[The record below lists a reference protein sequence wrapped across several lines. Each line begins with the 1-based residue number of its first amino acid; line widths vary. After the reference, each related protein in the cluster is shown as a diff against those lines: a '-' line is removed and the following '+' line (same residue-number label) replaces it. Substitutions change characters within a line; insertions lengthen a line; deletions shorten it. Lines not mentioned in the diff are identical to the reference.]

1 MDTPI
6 IALAIED
13 DSADYFL
20 LERLFKKNPAKR
32 LSRAQCLKDGL
43 ASAASQDY
51 DVILLDL
58 SLPDSRGM
66 DTVKEFMKIDTAP
79 IVVLSGLDNKDTAL
93 ESVQLGAQ
101 DYLVK
106 GSFDAELL
114 FRTIRYAIERHKLRR
129 ELDAT
134 RQEVYRERELRRLHS
149 DALST
154 RLPPDESR
162 VNEGNPLKSAHSEVF
177 QRSRKQYSSILDNAL
192 EQRAFKV
199 DHKISDALRELAKEL
214 RVYKA
219 TPRDIVEIHTVAITL
234 KHTITLPEKN
244 RVVNEEAR
252 YLLAGL
258 LGHLCSIYRSD
269 ALHSGFTAEQVQDW
283 LDTDVEQ

>member
-13 DSADYFL
+13 DSADFFL
-20 LERLFKKNPAKR
+20 LERIFKKGQAKR
-32 LSRAQCLKDGL
+32 LDRAQCLKDGL
-43 ASAASQDY
+43 DSVARQDY

-66 DTVKEFMKIDTAP
+66 DTVKEFMAIDTAP
-79 IVVLSGLDNKDTAL
+79 IVVLSGLDDKETAF
-93 ESVQLGAQ
+93 ESVKLGAQ

-106 GSFDAELL
+106 GSFNADLL
-114 FRTIRYAIERHKLRR
+114 FRTIRYAMERHKLRR

-134 RQEVYRERELRRLHS
+134 RQEVYRERELRRLHT
-149 DALST
+149 DASRA
-154 RLPPDESR
+154 RLPTDESE
-162 VNEGNPLKSAHSEVF
+162 VDEGNPLKSAHSEVF
-177 QRSRKQYSSILDNAL
+177 QRSREQYSSILDNAL
-192 EQRAFKV
+192 EQRVFKV
-199 DHKISDALRELAKEL
+199 EHKISDALRLLAKEL

-244 RVVNEEAR
+244 RIVNEEAR

-269 ALHSGFTAEQVQDW
+269 VLHSGLMTKQVQNW
-283 LDTDVEQ
+283 LDTDV